1 MRKIVKI
8 AFCFSLILLF
18 SVFLTACKD
27 HQQETAK
34 IKIGDIEYQTLTE
47 AVQSAKSGDT
57 IKIYDDVFDNKNIV
71 IDKPI
76 SIEGVL
82 KEGQIKPKFYGSLTV
97 NSSGQNDSISVKDI
111 EIIHSGTKENS
122 DSIVNDTSI
131 GLNLVDGGLD
141 LKSSSIML
149 DKSSKTSQ
157 PSSGLILSRKI
168 NSQNIMP
175 IIVEGNSFGFYT
187 ANGNNLSSALI
198 IKSNDENLFKNIV
211 LNENEIFNN
220 NTFST
225 QGEGNQIISINYSS
239 SPETYS
245 YMVTSSMNNL
255 VDSLKNNQPSSHATY
270 FIFPSNSLS
279 EKTSSPIKINNRT
292 LLIIDG
298 TKDADFKNSEIELNG
313 TMIVD
318 GKIKNA
324 KILRNSPTAYISIK
338 NTDQASNVEI
348 LNS

>member
-8 AFCFSLILLF
+8 AVCFSLILLF

-187 ANGNNLSSALI
+187 TNGNNLSSALI

-239 SPETYS
+239 YPETYS
-245 YMVTSSMNNL
+245 YMVTSSMNIT
-255 VDSLKNNQPSSHATY
+255 VSY
-270 FIFPSNSLS
+270 FGVVS
-279 EKTSSPIKINNRT
+279 TVQSPN
-292 LLIIDG
+292 
-298 TKDADFKNSEIELNG
+298 
-313 TMIVD
+313 
-318 GKIKNA
+318 
-324 KILRNSPTAYISIK
+324 TAPY
-338 NTDQASNVEI
+338 
-348 LNS
+348 